1 MKADVRMCFNPFN
14 GTINML
20 CGDTML
26 TCAGYG
32 EQRGKADLD
41 DLARHLGLRP
51 ATRRWSPRL
60 KKGRRAFIVKDF
72 NANASLDRPAASA
85 GTVGGL
91 VGSSEVPK

>member
-26 TCAGYG
+26 TCARYG
-32 EQRGKADLD
+32 EQRGKTALD
-41 DLARHLGLRP
+41 DLARRLGLRP

-60 KKGRRAFIVKDF
+60 KKGRRGFIVKDF
-72 NANASLDRPAASA
+72 NANK
-85 GTVGGL
+85 
-91 VGSSEVPK
+91 EVSIER